1 MEQRDKV
8 AHLLRF
14 LQLHRAQKTI
24 VYFLTCASVDFFAE
38 VLASAPQTKD
48 LALTAL
54 HGRMKQSA
62 REKAMEAFS
71 QRAEG
76 GVLLAT
82 DVAAR
87 GLDIPGVEWI
97 LQYDPPQD
105 PDSFVHR
112 VGRTARMGSSGSS
125 LAFLLPTEETYVEFL
140 KLRQVALELAP
151 PVEGAQ
157 AGPEVTA
164 ALRRR
169 AETEREVAEKGAR
182 AFVSFVRG
190 YKEHQCQFIFR
201 LKELPLGHLAAS
213 FGVLRMPKMRE
224 VKRKVDYEGFTP
236 STVAMDDVPY
246 KDKCVSFLL
255 SRC

>member
-1 MEQRDKV
+1 MVEQRDKV
-8 AHLLRF
+8 AQLLRF
-14 LQLHRAQKTI
+14 VELRGASQKVI
-24 VYFLTCASVDFFAE
+24 VYFLTCACVDFFAE
-38 VLASAPQTKD
+38 VLGAAPQTKGV
-48 LALTAL
+48 ALTAL
-54 HGRMKQSA
+54 HGRMKQAA
-62 REKAMEAFS
+62 RERALEAFAQGS
-71 QRAEG
+71 A

-125 LAFLLPTEETYVEFL
+125 LAFLLPSEETYVEFL
-140 KLRQVALELAP
+140 RLRQVALERAP
-151 PVEGAQ
+151 PLEGARP
-157 AGPEVTA
+157 GPEVTA

-169 AETEREVAEKGAR
+169 AEAEREVAEKSAR

-190 YKEHQCQFIFR
+190 YKEHQCHFIFR
-201 LKELPLGHLAAS
+201 LKELPLGFLAAS

-224 VKRKVDYEGFTP
+224 IKRRVDYEGFAP
-236 STVAMDDVPY
+236 SAVEMDAVPY
-246 KDKCVSFLL
+246 RDKCVSG
-255 SRC
+255 SA